1 MDKLIG
7 THKNSYK
14 IAKVYEVET
23 VIGTFYRVTVETE
36 KNFHDYEFD
45 DELTALRFAG
55 CKPYE
60 R

>member
-7 THKNSYK
+7 TH
-14 IAKVYEVET
+14 
-23 VIGTFYRVTVETE
+23 YRVTVETE